1 MAPKA
6 DHRWQGGFWA
16 LIATQFQGAFS
27 DNALKYLVFF
37 LAIGAGVS
45 TERQENINA
54 IVGFLFSLPFILFSM
69 AGGYL
74 ADRYSKR
81 SITVFT
87 KWMEITV
94 VGIAFIGLAL
104 GNLYLQ
110 LFAIF
115 MISTQAALFAPSKYG
130 LLPELLPE
138 EKLSWGNGVIE
149 LGTFL
154 AIISGTV
161 AGTLL
166 AADFRGRPS
175 AAGLVLLLVSFAGLA
190 TSYGISRV
198 RAHAPERRLQLNFVS
213 EVWQRMA
220 EVRRTDKTLNLAIIG
235 NAFFWFIAAL
245 LQLNIPIFGKNIL
258 HADDP
263 HIGIIMAVIAIGIG
277 VGSFAAGY
285 LSGNKIEYGLIPLGS
300 AGMTVL
306 GISLN
311 FFGDTYL
318 RACVLL
324 ALTGFFAGFFVVPL
338 NAMIQHRPPADR
350 KGAIIAVANLLS
362 FVGVF
367 CASGVYYLLTHFAHL
382 GPHALFFV
390 SGLFSLAATVYVV
403 TLLPMAMLR
412 LLLVIATHTI
422 YRIRVEGRENI
433 PAKGGALFVCNHL
446 SFVDALLLGS
456 STDRNIRFIMFQDI
470 YDAPFIKPFAK
481 LMKAIPISSNLR
493 PRDMIRSLRSA
504 SESIREGHVVCI
516 FAEGEITR
524 IGRMLPFRRGME
536 RIMKNVDAPIVPV
549 HLNGVWG
556 SMFSFERGRFI
567 WKFPRRIP
575 YPVTVSFGAPMPAN
589 STAMEVRQR
598 VQELE
603 TGAFNHQKRSMATLH
618 RSFVRTARRHPFRFA
633 MADGKV
639 PKLRYGA
646 ALTRSIFL
654 ARRLRRHWAGQKMVG
669 LLIPPSVG
677 GALVNYAAS
686 LMGKVSV
693 NFNYTASNE
702 ITASCAKQCDI
713 QTTVTSKAF
722 LEKLPNIAVPGTAI
736 LLEDLAADPTFA
748 EKFTAFFMAWLF
760 PVALLERSLGA
771 ESVTHLDDLATV
783 IFSSGS
789 TGDPKGVMLSHYN
802 IASNIDQV
810 GRTFALSRHDRIM
823 GILPFFHSFGFMA
836 TLWMPPAL
844 GIGVVFHPN
853 PLDSVTIGALVRT
866 YKVTLLVATPT
877 FLQAYIRRVPPQD
890 FGSLQFVLVG
900 AEKLP
905 DRVAQAF
912 EDTFGLR
919 PLEGYGCTEC
929 SPVVAVN
936 SKDFRAAGFRQIGAK
951 RGKIGHPLPGIS
963 VRIVHT
969 ETGEVQPIDQ
979 SGLMLVK
986 GPNVMMGYLGRAEKT
1001 ADVLK
1006 DGWYNTG
1013 DIAMMDED
1021 GFLTITDRLSRF
1033 SKIAGEMVPHIKVE
1047 EKLHESIEH
1056 DGTQQLFAVTG
1067 VPDGKKGERLVVLH
1081 ILDEARLREVL
1092 EKFAANDL
1100 PPLWKPRAN
1109 QFFKIEAIPYLGT
1122 GKLDLRRIKEM
1133 AQQMAGESVG
1143 SSA

>member
-1 MAPKA
+1 MPN
-6 DHRWQGGFWA
+6 RSLRGFWS
-16 LIATQFQGAFS
+16 LIVTQFQGAFS

-45 TERQENINA
+45 TERQENINTV
-54 IVGFLFSLPFILFSM
+54 VGLLFSLPFILFSM

-74 ADRYSKR
+74 ADRFSKR
-81 SITVFT
+81 YITIST
-87 KWMEITV
+87 KWMEICVITL
-94 VGIAFIGLAL
+94 AAAGLAL
-104 GNLYLQ
+104 GSLPLQ
-110 LFAIF
+110 LFCIF
-115 MISTQAALFAPSKYG
+115 MISTQAALFGPSKYG
-130 LLPELLPE
+130 LLPELLSE

-154 AIISGTV
+154 AIITGNI
-161 AGTLL
+161 AGALL
-166 AADFRGRPS
+166 ASRFRPHPGS
-175 AAGLVLLLVSFAGLA
+175 AGLILIFVSLFGLA
-190 TSYGISRV
+190 TSFGISRV
-198 RAHAPERRLQLNFVS
+198 PAHATDRRLQLNFVS
-213 EVWQRMA
+213 EVWGRMA
-220 EVRRTDKTLNLAIIG
+220 EVRRTDPTLNLAIIG
-235 NAFFWFIAAL
+235 NAFFFFIAAL
-245 LQLNIPIFGKNIL
+245 LQLNIPIFGKNVL
-258 HADDP
+258 GADDVR
-263 HIGIIMAVIAIGIG
+263 ISIILATTALGIG
-277 VGSFAAGY
+277 VGSLAAGY
-285 LSGNKIEYGLIPLGS
+285 LSGNKIEFGLIPIGS
-300 AGMTVL
+300 VGMTVL

-318 RACVLL
+318 RACILL

-338 NAMIQHRPPADR
+338 NAMIQHRPADDR
-350 KGAIIAVANLLS
+350 KGAVLAVNNLLS
-362 FVGVF
+362 FVGIF
-367 CASGVYYLLTHFAHL
+367 LASGLYYLLTHFAHL

-390 SGLFSLAATVYVV
+390 SGLLSLVATIYVV
-403 TLLPMAMLR
+403 ALLPMAMLR
-412 LLLVIATHTI
+412 LLLVILTHTV

-433 PAKGGALFVCNHL
+433 PTKGGALFVCNHL

-470 YDAPFIKPFAK
+470 YDTPYIKPFAK
-481 LMKAIPISSNLR
+481 LMKAIPISSDLR
-493 PRDMIRSLRSA
+493 PRDMIRSLRTA
-504 SESIREGHVVCI
+504 TDSIREGRVVCI

-536 RIMKNVDAPIVPV
+536 RIMKNVDAPIIPV

-556 SMFSFERGRFI
+556 SMFSFERGRFL
-567 WKFPRRIP
+567 WKLPRKIP
-575 YPVTVSFGAPMPAN
+575 YPVTVSFGASMPGS

-603 TGAFNHQKRSMATLH
+603 TEASRHQKKEMETLH
-618 RSFVRTARRHPFRFA
+618 RSLVRTARRHPFRFA
-633 MADGKV
+633 MADGRTPQV
-639 PKLRYGA
+639 RYGSV
-646 ALTRSIFL
+646 LLKSIFL
-654 ARRLRRHWAGQKMVG
+654 ARRLRKHWRGQEMVG
-669 LLIPPSVG
+669 LLLPPSVG

-686 LMGKVSV
+686 LLGKVSV

-702 ITASCAKQCDI
+702 ITASCAKQCSI

-722 LEKLPNIAVPGTAI
+722 LAKLPNLAVPGET
-736 LLEDLAADPTFA
+736 LVLEDLADNPRFS
-748 EKFTAFFMAWLF
+748 EKFIAFFMAWTF
-760 PVALLERSLGA
+760 PFALLERTLGA
-771 ESVTHLDDLATV
+771 NKRARLDDLATV

-810 GRTFALSRHDRIM
+810 GRTFALDKDDRIM

-877 FLQAYIRRVPPQD
+877 FLQAYLRRVPPAD
-890 FGSLQFVLVG
+890 FGSLQFVIVG

-905 DRVAQAF
+905 ERVAQAF

-936 SKDFRAAGFRQIGAK
+936 SKDFRAAGFRQIGGK

-963 VRIVHT
+963 VRIVNT
-969 ETGEVQPIDQ
+969 ETGEIQPIDQ
-979 SGLMLVK
+979 SGLMMVK
-986 GPNVMMGYLGRAEKT
+986 GPNVMMGYLGRPEKT
-1001 ADVLK
+1001 SEALK

-1021 GFLTITDRLSRF
+1021 GFITITDRLSRF
-1033 SKIAGEMVPHIKVE
+1033 SKIGGEMVPHIKVE
-1047 EKLHESIEH
+1047 EKLHEAIES
-1056 DGTQQLFAVTG
+1056 DGTQQVFAVTG
-1067 VPDGKKGERLVVLH
+1067 VPDGKKGERLTVLH
-1081 ILDEARLREVL
+1081 TLDPDRLTAAL

-1109 QFFKIEAIPYLGT
+1109 QFYKIDAIPYLGT
-1122 GKLDLRRIKEM
+1122 GKLDLRKIKEL
-1133 AQQMAGESVG
+1133 AQGLAGDSVG
-1143 SSA
+1143 AAS

>member
-1 MAPKA
+1 MSTRS
-6 DHRWQGGFWA
+6 HRGFWS
-16 LIATQFQGAFS
+16 LIITQFQGAFS

-54 IVGFLFSLPFILFSM
+54 VVGLLFSLPFILFSM

-74 ADRYSKR
+74 ADKYSKR
-81 SITVFT
+81 SITVST

-94 VGIAFIGLAL
+94 IGIAFVGLL
-104 GNLYLQ
+104 IGNLYLQ

-130 LLPELLPE
+130 LLPELLQE

-166 AADFRGRPS
+166 ASNFRGHPS
-175 AAGLVLLLVSFAGLA
+175 GAGAILIVVSFLGLA

-198 RAHAPERRLQLNFVS
+198 PAHAPDRKLQLNFVA

-263 HIGIIMAVIAIGIG
+263 HIGIIMAIIAIGIG

-300 AGMTVL
+300 AGMTLL

-318 RACVLL
+318 RANILL

-338 NAMIQHRPPADR
+338 NAMIQHRPPEDR

-362 FVGVF
+362 FVGIF
-367 CASGVYYLLTHFAHL
+367 SASGVYYVLTHFAHL

-390 SGLFSLAATVYVV
+390 SGLFSLAATIYIL

-412 LLLVIATHTI
+412 LVLVILTHTI

-470 YDAPFIKPFAK
+470 YDAPYIRPFAK
-481 LMKAIPISSNLR
+481 LMRAIPISSNLR

-504 SESIREGHVVCI
+504 TEAIREGRVVCI

-524 IGRMLPFRRGME
+524 LGRMLPFRRGME
-536 RIMKNVDAPIVPV
+536 RIMKNVDAPIIPV

-556 SMFSFERGRFI
+556 SMFSFESGKFL
-567 WKFPRRIP
+567 WKLPRKVP
-575 YPVTVSFGAPMPAN
+575 YPVTVSFGAPMPGT

-603 TGAFNHQKRSMATLH
+603 TNASCHQKKEMETLH
-618 RSFVRTARRHPFRFA
+618 RSLVRTARRHPFRFA
-633 MADGKV
+633 MADGRTPKV
-639 PKLRYGA
+639 RYA
-646 ALTRSIFL
+646 SVLTKSIFL
-654 ARRLRRHWAGQKMVG
+654 ARRLRKHWNGQDMVG
-669 LLIPPSVG
+669 LLLPPSVG

-686 LMGKVSV
+686 LLGKVSV

-702 ITASCAKQCDI
+702 ITASSAKQCNI

-722 LEKLPNIAVPGTAI
+722 LEKLPNLAVPGQTL
-736 LLEDLAADPTFA
+736 LLEDLAASPTLS
-748 EKFTAFFMAWLF
+748 EKLTAFIMAWTF
-760 PVALLERSLGA
+760 PFALLERTLGPGKRA
-771 ESVTHLDDLATV
+771 QLDDLATV

-810 GRTFALSRHDRIM
+810 GRTFALDKDDRIM

-866 YKVTLLVATPT
+866 YHVTLLVATPT
-877 FLQAYIRRVPPQD
+877 FLQAYIRRVPPAD
-890 FGSLQFVLVG
+890 FGSLQFVVVG

-919 PLEGYGCTEC
+919 PLEGYGTTEC

-951 RGKIGHPLPGIS
+951 RGKIGHPLPGVS
-963 VRIVHT
+963 VRIINT
-969 ETGEVQPIDQ
+969 ETGELQPINQ
-979 SGLMLVK
+979 SGLMFVK
-986 GPNVMMGYLGRAEKT
+986 GPNIMMGYLNRPEKT
-1001 ADVLK
+1001 AEVLQE
-1006 DGWYNTG
+1006 GWYNTG

-1021 GFLTITDRLSRF
+1021 GFITITDRLSRF

-1047 EKLHESIEH
+1047 EKLHEAIES
-1056 DGTQQLFAVTG
+1056 DGTQQFFAVTG
-1067 VPDGKKGERLVVLH
+1067 VPDGKKGERLIVLH
-1081 ILDEARLREVL
+1081 TLDPEKLDAAI

-1109 QFFKIEAIPYLGT
+1109 QFFRIETIPYLGT
-1122 GKLDLRRIKEM
+1122 GKLDLRKIKEM
-1133 AQQMAGESVG
+1133 ARQFAGDSVG
-1143 SSA
+1143 AAG